1 MTTAPALDT
10 ASTAPAEQFPV
21 ALVPRINIGI
31 FCDNPQSAQVMQ
43 AASADRRMAKA
54 HVNVQMGGIPGAT
67 QYYGQ
72 EPTPHVVVV
81 ESHGDR
87 AKVMAELGQFA
98 EVCGPNTKVIVV
110 GHVNDILLYRELMKN
125 HVSDYI
131 VAPFTS
137 MQIIESVA
145 SIYND
150 PKAAPLGRVMA
161 FVGAKGGVGSSTIA
175 HNVAF
180 ATSQK
185 LDVETILTD
194 LDLSFGTAALNFN
207 QDGGG
212 TFYEALMA
220 PDRVDAT
227 LLDRLMSKL
236 GNKLS
241 LLNGPGSV
249 DREMNIEAHSVE
261 TVLNVVRQA
270 APMIIV
276 DVPNMWAP
284 WVKYTLMNADEIVI
298 TATPELPSLR
308 NAKNLID
315 LLKVGRPNDRQ
326 PRLVLNQVGVP
337 KRPEIPPAD
346 FAKALGLEPSAIIPH
361 DPQSFGLAQGNGQ
374 MIFEVAPKSKAA
386 ELLLGLS
393 EQLVGVVKHAPKA
406 QKFDLAGIMQKLPL
420 LKKKEG

>member
-1 MTTAPALDT
+1 MTSATESTLAQAPETSL
-10 ASTAPAEQFPV
+10 V
-21 ALVPRINIGI
+21 ALVPRISIGI
-31 FCDNPQSAQVMQ
+31 FCDNPQTAQVMQ
-43 AASADRRMAKA
+43 SAASDRRMSKA
-54 HVNVQMGGIPGAT
+54 HVNIQMGGIAGAAQFYT
-67 QYYGQ
+67 QEQ
-72 EPTPHVVVV
+72 TPNVVIV

-87 AKVMAELGQFA
+87 ARVMAELGQFA
-98 EVCGPNTKVIVV
+98 EVCGPNTKVIVI
-110 GHVNDILLYRELMKN
+110 GHVNDILLFRELMKN
-125 HVSDYI
+125 HVSDYL
-131 VAPFTS
+131 VAPLTS
-137 MQIIESVA
+137 LQVIESVA

-150 PKAAPLGRVMA
+150 PAAAPLGKVMA

-175 HNVAF
+175 HNVAY

-185 LDVETILTD
+185 LDIETILTD

-220 PDRVDAT
+220 PDRVDNT

-236 GNKLS
+236 GNKLN
-241 LLNGPGSV
+241 LLNGPGSIER
-249 DREMNIEAHSVE
+249 DMNIEAHSVE

-284 WVKYTLMNADEIVI
+284 WVKYTLMNADEIII

-315 LLKVGRPNDRQ
+315 LLKVGRPNDRL

-337 KRPEIPPAD
+337 KRPEIPAAD
-346 FAKALGLEPSAIIPH
+346 FAKALGLVPSAIIPH

-374 MIFEVAPKSKAA
+374 MLFEVAPKAKATEMIEDLA
-386 ELLLGLS
+386 N
-393 EQLVGVVKHAPKA
+393 Q
-406 QKFDLAGIMQKLPL
+406 LAGISRMVAKPQKGGLASLMNKLPS

>member
-1 MTTAPALDT
+1 MTSATESTLAQAPETSL
-10 ASTAPAEQFPV
+10 V
-21 ALVPRINIGI
+21 ALVPRISIGI

-43 AASADRRMAKA
+43 SAASDRRMARA
-54 HVNVQMGGIPGAT
+54 HVTIQMGGIAGAAQFYT
-67 QYYGQ
+67 QEQ
-72 EPTPHVVVV
+72 TPNVVIV

-87 AKVMAELGQFA
+87 ARVMAELGQFA

-125 HVSDYI
+125 HVSDYL
-131 VAPFTS
+131 VAPLTS
-137 MQIIESVA
+137 LQIIESVA
-145 SIYND
+145 SIYSD
-150 PKAAPLGRVMA
+150 PAAAPLGKVMA

-175 HNVAF
+175 HNVAY

-185 LDVETILTD
+185 LDIETILTD

-220 PDRVDAT
+220 PDRVDST

-236 GNKLS
+236 GNKLN

-249 DREMNIEAHSVE
+249 ERDMNIEAHSVE

-284 WVKYTLMNADEIVI
+284 WVKYTLMNADEIII

-315 LLKVGRPNDRQ
+315 LLKVGRPNDRL

-337 KRPEIPPAD
+337 KRPEIPAAD
-346 FAKALGLEPSAIIPH
+346 FAKALGLVPSAIIPH

-374 MIFEVAPKSKAA
+374 MLFEVAPKAKATEMIEDLA
-386 ELLLGLS
+386 N
-393 EQLVGVVKHAPKA
+393 Q
-406 QKFDLAGIMQKLPL
+406 LAGISRMVAKPQKGGLASLMNKLPS

>member
-1 MTTAPALDT
+1 MTSATESTHAQAPETSL
-10 ASTAPAEQFPV
+10 V
-21 ALVPRINIGI
+21 ALVPRISIGI
-31 FCDNPQSAQVMQ
+31 FCDNPQTAQVMQ
-43 AASADRRMAKA
+43 SAASDRRMSKA
-54 HVNVQMGGIPGAT
+54 HVNIQMGGIAGAAQFYT
-67 QYYGQ
+67 QEQ
-72 EPTPHVVVV
+72 TPNVVIV

-87 AKVMAELGQFA
+87 ARVMAELGQFA
-98 EVCGPNTKVIVV
+98 EVCGPNTKVIVI
-110 GHVNDILLYRELMKN
+110 GHVNDILLFRELMKN
-125 HVSDYI
+125 HVSDYL
-131 VAPFTS
+131 VAPLTS
-137 MQIIESVA
+137 LQVIESVA

-150 PKAAPLGRVMA
+150 PAAAPLGKVMA

-175 HNVAF
+175 HNVAY

-185 LDVETILTD
+185 LDIETILTD

-220 PDRVDAT
+220 PDRVDST

-236 GNKLS
+236 GNKLN
-241 LLNGPGSV
+241 LLNGPGSIER
-249 DREMNIEAHSVE
+249 DMNIEAHSVE

-284 WVKYTLMNADEIVI
+284 WVKYTLMNADEIII

-315 LLKVGRPNDRQ
+315 LLKVGRPNDRL

-337 KRPEIPPAD
+337 KRPEIPAAD
-346 FAKALGLEPSAIIPH
+346 FAKALGLVPSAIIPH

-374 MIFEVAPKSKAA
+374 MLFEVAPKAKATEMIE
-386 ELLLGLS
+386 ELAN
-393 EQLVGVVKHAPKA
+393 Q
-406 QKFDLAGIMQKLPL
+406 LAGISRVVAKPQKGGLASFMNKLPS

>member
-1 MTTAPALDT
+1 MTSATESTLAQAPETSL
-10 ASTAPAEQFPV
+10 V
-21 ALVPRINIGI
+21 ALVPRISIGI
-31 FCDNPQSAQVMQ
+31 FCDNPQTAQVMQ
-43 AASADRRMAKA
+43 SAASDRRMSKA
-54 HVNVQMGGIPGAT
+54 HVNIQMGGIAGAAQFYT
-67 QYYGQ
+67 QEQ
-72 EPTPHVVVV
+72 TPNVVIV

-87 AKVMAELGQFA
+87 ARVMAELGQFA
-98 EVCGPNTKVIVV
+98 EVCGPNTKVIVI
-110 GHVNDILLYRELMKN
+110 GHVNDILLFRELMKN
-125 HVSDYI
+125 HVSDYL
-131 VAPFTS
+131 VAPLTS
-137 MQIIESVA
+137 LQVIESVA

-150 PKAAPLGRVMA
+150 PAAAPLGKVMA

-175 HNVAF
+175 HNVAY

-185 LDVETILTD
+185 LDIETILTD

-220 PDRVDAT
+220 PDRVDST

-236 GNKLS
+236 GNKLN

-249 DREMNIEAHSVE
+249 ERDMNIEAHSVE

-284 WVKYTLMNADEIVI
+284 WVKYTLMNADEIII

-315 LLKVGRPNDRQ
+315 LLKVGRPNDRL

-337 KRPEIPPAD
+337 KRPEIPAAD
-346 FAKALGLEPSAIIPH
+346 FAKALGLVPSAIIPH

-374 MIFEVAPKSKAA
+374 MLFEVAPKAKATEMIEDLA
-386 ELLLGLS
+386 N
-393 EQLVGVVKHAPKA
+393 QLAGISRVVAKP
-406 QKFDLAGIMQKLPL
+406 QKGGLAGIMNKLPS

>member
-1 MTTAPALDT
+1 MTSATESTLAQAPETSL
-10 ASTAPAEQFPV
+10 V
-21 ALVPRINIGI
+21 ALVPRISIGI
-31 FCDNPQSAQVMQ
+31 FCDNPQTAQVMQ
-43 AASADRRMAKA
+43 SAASDRRMSKA
-54 HVNVQMGGIPGAT
+54 HVNFQMGGIAGAAQFYT
-67 QYYGQ
+67 QEQ
-72 EPTPHVVVV
+72 TPNVVIV

-87 AKVMAELGQFA
+87 ARVMAELGQFA
-98 EVCGPNTKVIVV
+98 EVCGPNTKVIVI

-125 HVSDYI
+125 HVSDYL
-131 VAPFTS
+131 VAPLTS
-137 MQIIESVA
+137 LQIIESVA
-145 SIYND
+145 AIYND
-150 PKAAPLGRVMA
+150 PAASPLGKVMA

-175 HNVAF
+175 HNVAY

-185 LDVETILTD
+185 LDIETILTD

-212 TFYEALMA
+212 TFYEALLA
-220 PDRVDAT
+220 PDRVDST

-236 GNKLS
+236 GNKLN

-249 DREMNIEAHSVE
+249 ERDMNIEAHSVE

-284 WVKYTLMNADEIVI
+284 WVKYTLMNADEIII

-315 LLKVGRPNDRQ
+315 LLKVGRPNDRL

-337 KRPEIPPAD
+337 KRPEIPAAD
-346 FAKALGLEPSAIIPH
+346 FAKALGLVPSAIIPH

-374 MIFEVAPKSKAA
+374 MLFEVAPKAKATEMIEDLA
-386 ELLLGLS
+386 N
-393 EQLVGVVKHAPKA
+393 QLAGISRVVAKP
-406 QKFDLAGIMQKLPL
+406 QKGGLAGIMNKLPS

>member
-1 MTTAPALDT
+1 MTSATESTLAQAPETSL
-10 ASTAPAEQFPV
+10 V
-21 ALVPRINIGI
+21 ALVPRISIGI
-31 FCDNPQSAQVMQ
+31 FCDNPQTAQVMQ
-43 AASADRRMAKA
+43 SAASDRRMSKA
-54 HVNVQMGGIPGAT
+54 HVNIQMGGIAGAAQFYT
-67 QYYGQ
+67 QEQ
-72 EPTPHVVVV
+72 TPNVVIV

-87 AKVMAELGQFA
+87 ARVMAELGQFA
-98 EVCGPNTKVIVV
+98 EVCGPNTKVIVI
-110 GHVNDILLYRELMKN
+110 GHVNDILLFRELMKN
-125 HVSDYI
+125 HVSDYL
-131 VAPFTS
+131 VAPLTS
-137 MQIIESVA
+137 LQVIESVA

-150 PKAAPLGRVMA
+150 PAAAPLGKVMA

-175 HNVAF
+175 HNVAY

-185 LDVETILTD
+185 LDIETILTD

-220 PDRVDAT
+220 PDRVDNT

-236 GNKLS
+236 GNKLN
-241 LLNGPGSV
+241 LLNGPGSIER
-249 DREMNIEAHSVE
+249 DMNIEAHSVE

-284 WVKYTLMNADEIVI
+284 WVKYTLMNADEIII

-315 LLKVGRPNDRQ
+315 LLKVGRPNDRL

-337 KRPEIPPAD
+337 KRPEIPAAD
-346 FAKALGLEPSAIIPH
+346 FAKALGLVPSAIIPH

-374 MIFEVAPKSKAA
+374 MLFEVAPKAKATEMIEDLA
-386 ELLLGLS
+386 N
-393 EQLVGVVKHAPKA
+393 Q
-406 QKFDLAGIMQKLPL
+406 LAGISRVVAKPQKGGLASLMNKLPS

>member
-1 MTTAPALDT
+1 MTSATEPTLAQAPETSL
-10 ASTAPAEQFPV
+10 V
-21 ALVPRINIGI
+21 ALVPRISIGI

-43 AASADRRMAKA
+43 SAASDRRMARA
-54 HVNVQMGGIPGAT
+54 HVNIQMGGIAGAAQFYT
-67 QYYGQ
+67 QEQ
-72 EPTPHVVVV
+72 TPNVVIV

-87 AKVMAELGQFA
+87 ARVMAELGQFA

-125 HVSDYI
+125 HVSDYL
-131 VAPFTS
+131 VAPLTS
-137 MQIIESVA
+137 LQIIESVA

-150 PKAAPLGRVMA
+150 PAAAPLGKVMA

-175 HNVAF
+175 HNVAY

-185 LDVETILTD
+185 LDIETILTD

-220 PDRVDAT
+220 PDRVDST

-236 GNKLS
+236 GNKLN

-249 DREMNIEAHSVE
+249 ERDMNIEAHSVE

-284 WVKYTLMNADEIVI
+284 WVKYTLMNADEIII

-315 LLKVGRPNDRQ
+315 LLKVGRPNDRL

-337 KRPEIPPAD
+337 KRPEIPAAD
-346 FAKALGLEPSAIIPH
+346 FAKALGLVPSAIIPH

-374 MIFEVAPKSKAA
+374 MLFEVAPKAKATEMIEDLA
-386 ELLLGLS
+386 N
-393 EQLVGVVKHAPKA
+393 QLAGISRVVAKP
-406 QKFDLAGIMQKLPL
+406 QKGGLAGIMNKLPS